1 MRCPTCRESELQDG
15 TTQLE
20 TTVAEQQFSAQASAL
35 VCLKCGESLVDGR
48 VMERFELEVAWKLA
62 FGPPAGESFRFMR
75 KALGL
80 KAETVADLLQ
90 TTPETVSRW
99 ETGKIRTDAKAFA
112 LMAMMILDRRR
123 GRGWKTTQ
131 NYLAELANPG
141 SQRQGQVDLGH
152 VA

>member
-1 MRCPTCRESELQDG
+1 MRCPTCHERELQDG
-15 TTQLE
+15 STKLHSE
-20 TTVAEQQFSAQASAL
+20 VAGQNFSAEASAL
-35 VCLKCGESLVDGR
+35 VCPNCGESLVDGK
-48 VMERFELEVAWKLA
+48 VQERFELEVAWKLA
-62 FGPPAGESFRFMR
+62 FGPPAGEPFRFMR

-80 KAETVADLLQ
+80 KADTVADLLQ

-99 ETGKIRTDAKAFA
+99 ETGKIRMDAKAYA

-131 NYLAELANPG
+131 NYLTELANQDQ
-141 SQRQGQVDLGH
+141 QRQAQVDLGH